1 MNRIIFA
8 SDLDNTLMF
17 STKHKMEDD
26 VCIEILDG
34 KEQGFCRKESFAL
47 LDQIAQDVLLIPI
60 TTRSIEQYHRI
71 SLPLSH
77 APQYALTTN
86 GAILLVN
93 GKIDMPWYEQSK
105 KIVEPWKAEFLEIQ
119 HRLQE
124 ISEIKR
130 FRMIDD
136 MYLFAA
142 CDNPK
147 DAEISQSYFYDKT
160 DLNVEV
166 SGRKLYFFPPMLS
179 KGDAIDRLR
188 EKFSPSCIISAGD
201 SHIDIPMLNQA
212 DVSIFIE
219 EYVAPQAKMIC
230 YQGNNVRDYTKF
242 VLQQVLEEITLQ
254 KNSLQKE

>member
-17 STKHKMEDD
+17 SVKHKMEDD

-47 LDQIAQDVLLIPI
+47 LEKIVQDVLLIPI

-71 SLPLSH
+71 CLPLSH

-86 GAILLVN
+86 GAILFVN
-93 GKIDMPWYEQSK
+93 GKIDIPWYEQSK

-124 ISEIKR
+124 IPEIKR

-147 DAEISQSYFYDKT
+147 DAEISQSYFYEKT

-188 EKFSPSCIISAGD
+188 MKFAPSCIIAAGD
-201 SHIDIPMLNQA
+201 SRIDIPMLNRA
-212 DVSIFIE
+212 DISIFIE
-219 EYVAPQAKMIC
+219 EYVAHHAKMIC
-230 YQGNNVRDYTKF
+230 YQGNHVRDYTKF
-242 VLQQVLEEITLQ
+242 VLQQVLAEIALL
-254 KNSLQKE
+254 KNVQE